1 MAEQNIKIMQE
12 RNIEKVNQR
21 QRITKILVKTMLYA
35 FLILMA
41 ITGRYPSMMMN
52 DIGELRTN
60 GIDRNMRTV
69 AIYIG

>member
-41 ITGRYPSMMMN
+41 IIGRYPSMMMN
-52 DIGELRTN
+52 DIGEPMTS
-60 GIDRNMRTV
+60 GIDRNMMTV
-69 AIYIG
+69 AMYIG